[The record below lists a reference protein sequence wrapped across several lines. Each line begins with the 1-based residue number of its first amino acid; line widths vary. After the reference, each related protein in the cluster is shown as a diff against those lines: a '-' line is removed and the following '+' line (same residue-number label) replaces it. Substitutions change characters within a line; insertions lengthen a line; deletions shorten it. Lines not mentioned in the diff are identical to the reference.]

1 MYQHLKE
8 DRITMFTK
16 KEFILTMSE
25 LQTTEFP
32 LDELF
37 SLQINHN
44 NVKYEFLVRFASEN
58 KNLICLGSGAYDPK
72 KFSPPVYSRHGWQN
86 EFKES
91 VIYYNDPTL
100 YNASDLFLGWG
111 IGKNEEWYLLVI
123 ANIIRM
129 LASKNNIKNKD
140 ILFFGSSG
148 GGFTAIILSTLLK
161 NSEVIV
167 NNPQMLCQNY
177 ANFNFILSRCF
188 DNLELESI
196 LKEYKHRFDVLEM
209 FKHENYM
216 PQLTYIVNI
225 NSEVD
230 FNGQFLPFINK
241 LASLEN
247 FDYRVK
253 MLLYPNDNGHVGIL
267 DKTETIQIVEKHFNT
282 KDTIKSHRK
291 LEYTKKQLENI
302 AKTKPYRL
310 AYILR
315 RFSQEFIRGNQNDKK
330 EFLKW
335 IYFKIT
341 KKPSHYPSKHNPL
354 IELVKK

>member
-1 MYQHLKE
+1 
-8 DRITMFTK
+8 MFTK
-16 KEFILTMSE
+16 EEFILNISE
-25 LQTTEFP
+25 LENTEFP

-44 NVKYEFLVRFASEN
+44 NIKYEFLVRFSSKN
-58 KNLICLGSGAYDPK
+58 KNLICLGSGAYDPR

-100 YNASDLFLGWG
+100 YNAPDLFLGWG

-123 ANIIRM
+123 ADIIRI
-129 LASKNNIKNKD
+129 LAHKKGIKNND

-148 GGFTAIILSTLLK
+148 GGFTSIILSTLLK

-167 NNPQMLCQNY
+167 NNPQIFCQNY

-188 DNLELESI
+188 DNLGVEDI
-196 LKEYKHRFDVLEM
+196 LKKHKHRIDVVEM

-216 PQLTYIVNI
+216 PKLTYIVNI

-230 FNGQFLPFINK
+230 FNGQFIPFINN
-241 LASLEN
+241 LAALKN

-253 MLLYPNDNGHVGIL
+253 MLLYQNDNGHVGIL
-267 DKTETIQIVEKHFNT
+267 DKIETIRIIENHF
-282 KDTIKSHRK
+282 KKKEGFKSHEN
-291 LEYTKKQLENI
+291 LEYIKKQLENI
-302 AKTKPYRL
+302 AKTKPYRI

-315 RFSQEFIRGNQNDKK
+315 RFSHEFIKGNKNDKK

-335 IYFKIT
+335 IYCNLT
-341 KKPSHYPSKHNPL
+341 KKPSKSGFKYNPL
-354 IELVKK
+354 MELVTK